1 MNQRYRAATR
11 IRLRIPPDGS
21 LAGPVLML
29 PPGAYINVADSIIE
43 AESVLALAA
52 FFSGIVPCSDFTL
65 EGWSSRNMVNRPG
78 REVYKDG
85 WDEVYRRAK
94 DGVSLRS

>member
-1 MNQRYRAATR
+1 MNQRHRAATR

-52 FFSGIVPCSDFTL
+52 FFFWYSALLRFYLG
-65 EGWSSRNMVNRPG
+65 
-78 REVYKDG
+78 
-85 WDEVYRRAK
+85 
-94 DGVSLRS
+94 GVE